1 DGSKLYQIFHAGNMG
16 KGSGLDADKLIGVS
30 GSDFVR
36 KDTSNTL
43 RDTVV
48 INDGNFYMDRVS
60 GGKTASV
67 FFRYDK
73 SQTGRIYAT
82 TAGDLRLYGGSKLG
96 LVVKSNGWTETTYPM
111 SLNAKDRNVNVRFKR
126 SNSDVG
132 RGLHLNNT
140 TTNRFGLY
148 DWGLQGWYF
157 YSEKGSREVRFP
169 APIAIQGHQV
179 FIQSGSPSKPSNGD
193 IWFKL

>member
-1 DGSKLYQIFHAGNMG
+1 ESRLGHSSLSTIIASKGGDLKVSDGSKLYQIFHAGNMG

-73 SQTGRIYAT
+73 SHTGRIYAT
-82 TAGDLRLYGGSKLG
+82 TAGDLRLYGGS
-96 LVVKSNGWTETTYPM
+96 
-111 SLNAKDRNVNVRFKR
+111 
-126 SNSDVG
+126 
-132 RGLHLNNT
+132 
-140 TTNRFGLY
+140 
-148 DWGLQGWYF
+148 
-157 YSEKGSREVRFP
+157 
-169 APIAIQGHQV
+169 
-179 FIQSGSPSKPSNGD
+179 
-193 IWFKL
+193 

>member
-1 DGSKLYQIFHAGNMG
+1 MG

-73 SQTGRIYAT
+73 VQTGRIYAT

-140 TTNRFGLY
+140 TSNRFGLY
-148 DWGLQGWYF
+148 DWGLEGWYF

-169 APIAIQGHQV
+169 APIAVQGHKV